1 MFETPSPPLAIH
13 ALIDTRRNELG
24 LSAVELIRRCN
35 YKNVAKGLRRLEH
48 LCNGEFNGQSGL
60 IQALPDALGVSS
72 EVVGQAVEETQRYL
86 RDTEEAAWR
95 AAFKPHAVIVT
106 DRARP
111 EPLFVAFF
119 IGVNRLV
126 RVDFDLTQRPVTFLR
141 QALDGVREKL
151 SEWRGDRLPAFGKPM
166 GVIINYSPDRAVRFD
181 LTGKPIAIFDKAHR
195 LGRASFSI
203 GGRAVTEG
211 ELAAVFSCH

>member
-1 MFETPSPPLAIH
+1 MPTRLRLASKV
-13 ALIDTRRNELG
+13 ASKSTL
-24 LSAVELIRRCN
+24 LIRQT
-35 YKNVAKGLRRLEH
+35 KNRNGDHICQHSVLLTLMKIVGRERR
-48 LCNGEFNGQSGL
+48 
-60 IQALPDALGVSS
+60 DGVSS

-126 RVDFDLTQRPVTFLR
+126 RVDFDPTQRPVTFLR

-151 SEWRGDRLPAFGKPM
+151 SEFWAASLRYFSDGPVGVLLLKNFFTFSPKARIAFRRTLGYP
-166 GVIINYSPDRAVRFD
+166 
-181 LTGKPIAIFDKAHR
+181 
-195 LGRASFSI
+195 GRAFCLS
-203 GGRAVTEG
+203 VWP
-211 ELAAVFSCH
+211 L

>member
-1 MFETPSPPLAIH
+1 MPTRLRLASKVASKSTLLNRNGDHICQH
-13 ALIDTRRNELG
+13 GVLLTLMKIVGRERR
-24 LSAVELIRRCN
+24 
-35 YKNVAKGLRRLEH
+35 
-48 LCNGEFNGQSGL
+48 
-60 IQALPDALGVSS
+60 DGVSS

-126 RVDFDLTQRPVTFLR
+126 RVDFDLTQRPVTFLAFSDWGIPEER
-141 QALDGVREKL
+141 VQQYVAGIRDGGILMGVRPRSDQDARHFEQQ
-151 SEWRGDRLPAFGKPM
+151 W
-166 GVIINYSPDRAVRFD
+166 
-181 LTGKPIAIFDKAHR
+181 KA
-195 LGRASFSI
+195 S
-203 GGRAVTEG
+203 GGQDV
-211 ELAAVFSCH
+211 S